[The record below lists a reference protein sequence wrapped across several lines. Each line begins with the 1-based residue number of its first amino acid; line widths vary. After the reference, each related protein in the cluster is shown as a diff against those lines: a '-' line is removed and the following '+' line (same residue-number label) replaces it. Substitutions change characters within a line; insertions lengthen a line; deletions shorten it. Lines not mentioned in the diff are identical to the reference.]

1 MHGQESAM
9 NELQVENPELAGKAE
24 RSRAA
29 SRAYT
34 LQKGRAKGTWPS
46 ARPFP
51 HTPEGA
57 EVGSPGLA
65 VARDHALLPSRD
77 GRFVARARRACLR
90 ASARKAWQRLA
101 SLQLRLSA
109 L

>member
-1 MHGQESAM
+1 M

-51 HTPEGA
+51 HTPRRR
-57 EVGSPGLA
+57 GS
-65 VARDHALLPSRD
+65 
-77 GRFVARARRACLR
+77 
-90 ASARKAWQRLA
+90 
-101 SLQLRLSA
+101 RLS
-109 L
+109 

>member
-1 MHGQESAM
+1 M

-57 EVGSPGLA
+57 EVGSPESCLA
-65 VARDHALLPSRD
+65 
-77 GRFVARARRACLR
+77 
-90 ASARKAWQRLA
+90 
-101 SLQLRLSA
+101 
-109 L
+109 

>member
-1 MHGQESAM
+1 M

-46 ARPFP
+46 ARPP
-51 HTPEGA
+51 GIRDDYSKLP
-57 EVGSPGLA
+57 VGLVYPFLTMA
-65 VARDHALLPSRD
+65 
-77 GRFVARARRACLR
+77 
-90 ASARKAWQRLA
+90 
-101 SLQLRLSA
+101 
-109 L
+109 